1 VLPVSRALTR
11 MSSIVRDVLDFA
23 RGHLGGGIPAS
34 PAACDMGEICR
45 SAVEE
50 ISAAHPQRTIE
61 LSLRGDLRGTFDRE
75 RVLQA
80 IGNLLGNA
88 LRHGEDPIRVSA
100 WESDE
105 LDALLTCVANR
116 GAPIPTA
123 VVPRLFEPFVQGSEN
138 ARQGLGLGLYIVAQI
153 VRAHGGTYKISS
165 TVEETAVTLR
175 WPRSPRGETPN
186 RP

>member
-1 VLPVSRALTR
+1 
-11 MSSIVRDVLDFA
+11 
-23 RGHLGGGIPAS
+23 
-34 PAACDMGEICR
+34 MGEICR

-50 ISAAHPQRTIE
+50 ISAAHPQRSIE

-88 LRHGEDPIRVSA
+88 LQHGEDPIRVAA
-100 WESDE
+100 WESDQRDG
-105 LDALLTCVANR
+105 LFTRVANR

-123 VVPRLFEPFVQGSEN
+123 ILPRLFEPFVEAGGEN
-138 ARQGLGLGLYIVAQI
+138 RRGLGLGLYIVAQI
-153 VRAHGGTYKISS
+153 ARAHGATCKVSS
-165 TVEETAVTLR
+165 TDEETAVTVH